1 MGGMGGGH
9 YTAYVKNM
17 ESGEWWN
24 MDDSHVS
31 RVADESRIT
40 SSAAYVLFYQV
51 KWFIYLYS
59 IHHNGQYSLC
69 TNMVY

>member
-51 KWFIYLYS
+51 KWFI
-59 IHHNGQYSLC
+59 
-69 TNMVY
+69 

>member
-9 YTAYVKNM
+9 YTAYVKNI

-31 RVADESRIT
+31 RADESRIT

-51 KWFIYLYS
+51 KWVI
-59 IHHNGQYSLC
+59 
-69 TNMVY
+69 